1 MIRLAAGRI
10 VLGVLTVFVSIL
22 IFIGTTILPGDVATA
37 VLGQSATPDA
47 VEAIR
52 RSLQEVS
59 DDKHST
65 WPRITL
71 TLPFAMVMS
80 IAAMAEAEER
90 SMDDFILSC
99 RPGAKRKLTG
109 QEEALLVATA
119 CSRPPEGRAR
129 WTIELLGE
137 MVRLT
142 EHDSVSRETVRRRVS
157 RCSSLPL

>member
-1 MIRLAAGRI
+1 MGLLRYGSAERGLELA
-10 VLGVLTVFVSIL
+10 L
-22 IFIGTTILPGDVATA
+22 
-37 VLGQSATPDA
+37 Q
-47 VEAIR
+47 
-52 RSLQEVS
+52 QEVS

-119 CSRPPEGRAR
+119 CSRPPEGRAPGPSNCSAR
-129 WTIELLGE
+129 WCASPSTIA
-137 MVRLT
+137 
-142 EHDSVSRETVRRRVS
+142 SRAKPCAGASGS